1 MIVLEFRSCPS
12 NLSLDR
18 VLGRQLYVG
27 TWRLYIDRHSG
38 SSKAPASDPIHSRA
52 SIRME
57 PPCCL
62 ENIRFHILGSA
73 PLRDSVALS
82 ERRTGFVWSELP
94 ELTAFRVV
102 QFPSFPPRDPPE
114 RAKGFESATRFSR
127 VIRALFRIGV
137 SDWLHIFRPRGD
149 IISSDYRFAVFGR
162 EPSSLA
168 FSIRPPPGE
177 ITDGCTDEADVGRRR
192 GVRPPRLR
200 SPRLGNRP
208 DWGSRKISGC
218 GSRLC

>member
-1 MIVLEFRSCPS
+1 MIDLEFRSCPS

-18 VLGRQLYVG
+18 VLGLQLYVG
-27 TWRLYIDRHSG
+27 VWRLSLDRHSG
-38 SSKAPASDPIHSRA
+38 SSKAPASDPIRSRA

-57 PPCCL
+57 PPCRL
-62 ENIRFHILGSA
+62 ENTKFRIRGSA
-73 PLRDSVALS
+73 LLRDPVTPS
-82 ERRTGFVWSELP
+82 ETWTGFVWSELP

-137 SDWLHIFRPRGD
+137 SDCLHIFRPRGD

-177 ITDGCTDEADVGRRR
+177 ITDGCTDEADVRRR
-192 GVRPPRLR
+192 HGVRPPLHRG
-200 SPRLGNRP
+200 PRLGNRP
-208 DWGSRKISGC
+208 DRDSGQLSGC
-218 GSRLC
+218 RSHFC